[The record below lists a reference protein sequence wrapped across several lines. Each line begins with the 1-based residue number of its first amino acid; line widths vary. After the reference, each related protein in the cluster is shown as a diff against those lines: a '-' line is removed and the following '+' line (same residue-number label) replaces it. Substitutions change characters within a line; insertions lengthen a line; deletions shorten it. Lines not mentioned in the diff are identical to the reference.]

1 MGRPAL
7 QLRTAVAVL
16 ALVFST
22 GTASAGA
29 TAAPSTVPPATTTLP
44 TRSPTVAMAN
54 PVAVGAATVRA
65 FYGYNTLTDTS
76 TWDAVLRSTA
86 YYTPAYAALTRSVHP
101 QQANDPQW
109 DAWAAHHAI
118 IAVQAK
124 RVYDGTPPPNTP
136 MRTYLEFE
144 ATLSPHGSHHWTDRK
159 LVYFVWMSLVRANRA
174 KGTPWLVARMETQ

>member
-29 TAAPSTVPPATTTLP
+29 TAATWPYPRRRPARSP
-44 TRSPTVAMAN
+44 RSPTVAMAK

-101 QQANDPQW
+101 QQANDPQ
-109 DAWAAHHAI
+109 
-118 IAVQAK
+118 
-124 RVYDGTPPPNTP
+124 
-136 MRTYLEFE
+136 
-144 ATLSPHGSHHWTDRK
+144 
-159 LVYFVWMSLVRANRA
+159 
-174 KGTPWLVARMETQ
+174 